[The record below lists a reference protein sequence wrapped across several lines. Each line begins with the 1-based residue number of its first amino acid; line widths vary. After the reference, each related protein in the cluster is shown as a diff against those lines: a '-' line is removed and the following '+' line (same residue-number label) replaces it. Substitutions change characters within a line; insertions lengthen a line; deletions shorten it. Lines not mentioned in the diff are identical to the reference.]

1 MGFFSEQLH
10 LSPILSIEDKPSLY
24 YFYSLLLEL
33 FVLLLTDGNVIWNC
47 IYCLLTTM
55 LLDRTSTNT
64 LHTVQLVALY
74 RIGGFDA
81 IFDICEVV
89 VSDIDEL
96 VKIPDEVRTEHQKKH
111 LLHAYGTIK
120 LILHL
125 LHPIISS
132 KPLFES
138 SQTLL
143 IVTRDKKDTDPDYFE
158 PHNFLVRLRC
168 AAIPIVH
175 RLWESPWLAQAPV
188 GVGKY
193 VVRSMLEIANGENE
207 ESKGDGGEA
216 GSMPPAVPR
225 SSGPTE
231 TQIRMLT
238 DMGFPRSAAERALM
252 RTNNDVN
259 TATEYLLSRPFPF
272 PPDPPEAGPADP
284 LVDTQEQAPAEEP
297 SDDSTPNTPEPS
309 SPKVPMAEEGSSMT
323 DILPGKTSDEW
334 RKLLNEAR
342 EPLRENISKRALS
355 LIDEHL
361 SLLFDL
367 HVVFTKRSSH
377 QGQAIRNLIDDVSS
391 FSAYAYDVQEQP
403 LANRCRL
410 LALVLCERPEALEAG
425 LRSTL
430 MDRLLALLLST
441 RDPEHPPKWLAAHLL
456 VTEALFT
463 LEDEPLAISAPKDGE
478 IPVAGP
484 ISAGPSRPEARTM
497 VFDFC
502 LQLLANDDLPADELL
517 SVLRLFVLLTR
528 DHQMAAQFI
537 TRDGLSCLFQR
548 LRKSAVTGASSY
560 IASILRHLVEDAAT
574 IQHIMQQTIKR
585 YFTQPRSR
593 LVDLAAYVRNCS
605 AIALR
610 DTNIFIDVTKSMCQV
625 EGPYTP
631 SPHIKLQP
639 NVQANDKTVATI
651 EAAGDMQVDTAQSVS
666 SSVPHKAAE
675 GVIHQLISELMS
687 STKVINE
694 GDTTAG
700 ASNSASTQQDAIARE
715 PHNETDKT
723 DIQNQA
729 ASGAVDGSDKQQY
742 LCFVMQCLTE
752 LLFSYDS
759 CKVAFLSYS
768 SKKRAQQAPA
778 KDTKFRNTTLHFLLS
793 ELITYSTINPAS
805 DPKYRSRTTLCS
817 WAMNVVGALCVD
829 PTQETKEVS
838 PDLILVRKFVLE
850 TVSRAIKEVSS
861 TAEGVEARYGRL
873 LALGDLCHRLLTVRI
888 NVSSRKQQQDEIPT
902 HLAKIMLEKN
912 FVSTLTTA
920 LSEVDLNYPNIRNLV
935 ASILRPLEY
944 L

>member
-1 MGFFSEQLH
+1 M
-10 LSPILSIEDKPSLY
+10 
-24 YFYSLLLEL
+24 
-33 FVLLLTDGNVIWNC
+33 
-47 IYCLLTTM
+47 
-55 LLDRTSTNT
+55 
-64 LHTVQLVALY
+64 QLVALY

-81 IFDICEVV
+81 IFDICEAVV
-89 VSDIDEL
+89 TDIDEL
-96 VKIPDEVRTEHQKKH
+96 VKIPDDARTEHQRKH

-138 SQTLL
+138 NQTLL

-158 PHNFLVRLRC
+158 PHNFLVRLRY
-168 AAIPIVH
+168 AAIPIVR

-207 ESKGDGGEA
+207 ESKGDDGEA
-216 GSMPPAVPR
+216 GNMPPAVPR
-225 SSGPTE
+225 SSSPTE

-238 DMGFPRSAAERALM
+238 DMGFPRSAAERALI

-272 PPDPPEAGPADP
+272 PPDPPEADPASP
-284 LVDTQEQAPAEEP
+284 LVDTQEPPLEEP

-309 SPKVPMAEEGSSMT
+309 SPKVPMAEGGSSMT
-323 DILPGKTSDEW
+323 DTLPGKTSDEW
-334 RKLLNEAR
+334 RRLLNEAR

-410 LALVLCERPEALEAG
+410 LALVLCERPEALEAD
-425 LRSTL
+425 LRNTL

-463 LEDEPLAISAPKDGE
+463 LADEPLAISAPKESE
-478 IPVAGP
+478 IPIAGP
-484 ISAGPSRPEARTM
+484 ISVGPSRPEARTM

-502 LQLLANDDLPADELL
+502 LQLLTNDDLPADELL

-528 DHQMAAQFI
+528 DRQMAAQFVS
-537 TRDGLSCLFQR
+537 RNGLSLLFQR

-560 IASILRHLVEDAAT
+560 IASILRHLVEDVAT
-574 IQHIMQQTIKR
+574 IQNIMQQTIKR

-625 EGPYTP
+625 EAPYSP

-639 NVQANDKTVATI
+639 NVQTNDKAVATI

-666 SSVPHKAAE
+666 SNVPHKAAE

-687 STKVINE
+687 STKAINE
-694 GDTTAG
+694 GETATG
-700 ASNSASTQQDAIARE
+700 TSNSTSTEQDTIARE
-715 PHNETDKT
+715 PQNATDNT
-723 DIQNQA
+723 EIPIQT
-729 ASGAVDGSDKQQY
+729 ASGAVDDSDKQQY

-768 SKKRAQQAPA
+768 SKKRPQQAQT
-778 KDTKFRNTTLHFLLS
+778 KDTKFRNTTLQFLLS

-829 PTQETKEVS
+829 TSTTHETKEVS

-850 TVSRAIKEVSS
+850 TVSRAIKEVSC
-861 TAEGVEARYGRL
+861 TTEGAEARYGRL
-873 LALGDLCHRLLTVRI
+873 LALGDLCHRLLTVRV
-888 NVSSRKQQQDEIPT
+888 NVSSRKQQQDEVPT

-912 FVSTLTTA
+912 FVSTFTTA
-920 LSEVDLNYPNIRNLV
+920 LSEVDLNYPNVRNLV